1 MYFRPARNTRRG
13 TPTPS
18 RVARFRRRLKDG
30 AEAFAHAT
38 AGAADQEAV
47 RRARIDDV
55 IESTELRAFDDLP
68 TAHDFSAEPRAVD
81 LASAASL
88 LAGLR
93 APGR

>member
-1 MYFRPARNTRRG
+1 MYFRPAPNTRRS

-30 AEAFAHAT
+30 AEAFEHAV
-38 AGAADQEAV
+38 AGVADQEAV
-47 RRARIDDV
+47 RHVRIDDV
-55 IESTELRAFDDLP
+55 IESTELRAFYDLR
-68 TAHDFSAEPRAVD
+68 TEHDFSDEPRAVD

-93 APGR
+93 APGK

>member
-13 TPTPS
+13 IPTPS

-30 AEAFAHAT
+30 AETFEHAM
-38 AGAADQEAV
+38 AGVANQEEV
-47 RRARIDDV
+47 RHVRIDDV
-55 IESTELRAFDDLP
+55 IESTELRAFYDLR
-68 TAHDFSAEPRAVD
+68 TEHDFSDEPRAVD